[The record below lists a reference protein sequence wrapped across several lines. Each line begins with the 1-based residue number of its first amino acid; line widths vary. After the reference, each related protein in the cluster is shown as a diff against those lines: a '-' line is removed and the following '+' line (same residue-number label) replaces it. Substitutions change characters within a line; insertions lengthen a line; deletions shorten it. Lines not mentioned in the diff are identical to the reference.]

1 MAVKGKICV
10 VFLLF
15 AAVAFISASASFG
28 MSEND
33 EEIRVCKMMC
43 EFSGEDDKPRCI
55 KKCEEYHPEKQ
66 KREGEGGE
74 GRGTG
79 HGGSSDR
86 RGGGG
91 GSGDRQDIIL
101 AMEEQDV
108 RKMVEQCHQSCQGS
122 QGEQQRPQCFQ
133 TCMQKRFR
141 DYERSRG
148 HDTRTR
154 RTDKRQQS
162 NNPYVFKDQHFT
174 ARLETEHG
182 NLRVLQ
188 KFTDRSDLFQG
199 IEKYRFAYL
208 VAEPQTFVIPNH
220 WDADTLVFV
229 ANGKGTITL
238 IEEDSRQSH
247 NIKQGD
253 LFWVPAG
260 ITEYLINTD
269 NNERLVLAK
278 IIHSVSVPGELQLF
292 SVGGGDPESSFYN
305 AFSTEVLEAAFDV
318 DRDSLGR
325 ITGQQKQKQEQGMF
339 KKATEEQIKSL
350 AGKESRI
357 WPFGERKE
365 KGKGTYSI
373 FKKDPSVANDN
384 GILHEVDS
392 GDFPDLRNINV
403 AFSFFN
409 ITRGSMA
416 GPFYNAKATQVL
428 IVPNGVGWFEM
439 ACPHLSE
446 QVTRSGQIRPSYEKV
461 SSELRR
467 GTVVVIPA
475 GHPVVIEASGEDNLE
490 VIGFGLKSDKNEW
503 FPLAGRDNVL
513 SQWEDEAIEL
523 TFGSPAS
530 EVKKVIE
537 KQDQKLFFKGPV
549 RRGRAFA

>member
-15 AAVAFISASASFG
+15 AAVAFISASASFVV
-28 MSEND
+28 SEND

-66 KREGEGGE
+66 KRESEGGE

-79 HGGSSDR
+79 

-91 GSGDRQDIIL
+91 GDRQDIIL

-208 VAEPQTFVIPNH
+208 EAEPQTFVIPNH

-428 IVPNGVGWFEM
+428 MVPNGVGWFEM

-446 QVTRSGQIRPSYEKV
+446 QVTRSGQIKPSYEKV

-490 VIGFGLKSDKNEW
+490 VIAFGLKSDKNEW

>member
-15 AAVAFISASASFG
+15 AAVAFISGSASFG
-28 MSEND
+28 LRESEG
-33 EEIRVCKMMC
+33 V
-43 EFSGEDDKPRCI
+43 
-55 KKCEEYHPEKQ
+55 
-66 KREGEGGE
+66 E

-79 HGGSSDR
+79 
-86 RGGGG
+86 RGGG
-91 GSGDRQDIIL
+91 GDRQDIIL
-101 AMEEQDV
+101 AVEEQDV
-108 RKMVEQCHQSCQGS
+108 RKMVEDCHQSCQGS

-208 VAEPQTFVIPNH
+208 EAEPQTFVIPNH
-220 WDADTLVFV
+220 WDADSLIFV

-278 IIHSVSVPGELQLF
+278 ILHSVSVPGELQVNLLEFTYIRIQNLYFFLLNLKKKVVFRFQLF

-392 GDFPDLRNINV
+392 GDFLDLRNINV

-428 IVPNGVGWFEM
+428 MVPNGVGWFEM

-446 QVTRSGQIRPSYEKV
+446 QVTRSGQIKPSYEKV

-530 EVKKVIE
+530 EVKQVIE